1 MGVGK
6 IRKVRGK
13 SVESPWKAM
22 LHGKLQGKLIFQGMY
37 INVHYL
43 FYIFR

>member
-13 SVESPWKAM
+13 SVESYVTW
-22 LHGKLQGKLIFQGMY
+22 KLQGKVIFQGMC